1 MRHSIKLADTAAN
14 LNRRP
19 IWSFFSPVICVAT
32 HSGWLKAPDLEQMG
46 ACNQGK
52 GILEFYSVSSGA
64 LRALCYWW
72 EHWRTRRVC
81 ISAPFGVKGSNPLQ
95 DHAGVCMYPCLIK
108 FRCGRCVL
116 RALVPPT
123 SSLQLLTYRLH
134 KSFGRRASSKLL
146 VHPSS
151 FLLFGFTSFVISRS

>member
-81 ISAPFGVKGSNPLQ
+81 ISAPFGGLRGRTPYKSCGYRVGL
-95 DHAGVCMYPCLIK
+95 LIK
-108 FRCGRCVL
+108 FRCGRSVTARPRTGNVL
-116 RALVPPT
+116 T
-123 SSLQLLTYRLH
+123 STFDISPSQVI
-134 KSFGRRASSKLL
+134 RASGL
-146 VHPSS
+146 VEAPRSS
-151 FLLFGFTSFVISRS
+151 FLIPFVWLYVFCYF

>member
-1 MRHSIKLADTAAN
+1 MIRHRDRKLFLASTKRSGN
-14 LNRRP
+14 PPKCVTQEGKKGLIRE
-19 IWSFFSPVICVAT
+19 SFFSPVICVAT

-95 DHAGVCMYPCLIK
+95 VLWVQ
-108 FRCGRCVL
+108 GRL
-116 RALVPPT
+116 AYYG
-123 SSLQLLTYRLH
+123 LLMMM
-134 KSFGRRASSKLL
+134 SD
-146 VHPSS
+146 P
-151 FLLFGFTSFVISRS
+151 